1 MLDDVNS
8 RRGKALFVQNVHSV
22 IQWMSHHLVDSAG
35 GIDFPV
41 AYPVDSDLSGALNS
55 HHSNNWGQISFKP
68 DNHTD
73 PATEI
78 FVHKMFKQMQQ
89 ATTKNFG

>member
-1 MLDDVNS
+1 
-8 RRGKALFVQNVHSV
+8 
-22 IQWMSHHLVDSAG
+22 MSHHLVDSAG

-89 ATTKNFG
+89 ATTKNFGWSWIRVGAIANTSDKLKS